1 MHASDHHTQSYFF
14 ICCPFFFAQFVGD
27 WMNINAKWT
36 KTAPSVYKHV
46 TSFYFHWR
54 RSETSI
60 PSVSADWARSL
71 GALGNAVAAVAVVC
85 HLFKFYVVYCIASA
99 VWIISFVLMVLH
111 FFSTSLLANLSM
123 FYFALLL
130 IAVFSIVMYV
140 MLTYR
145 LFYLDENVCLYVSS
159 G

>member
-1 MHASDHHTQSYFF
+1 MHPIIIHRALFSFAAHSSSHSLLAIGWTTTQN
-14 ICCPFFFAQFVGD
+14 GR
-27 WMNINAKWT
+27 

-46 TSFYFHWR
+46 TSFYFHWL

-123 FYFALLL
+123 FYFAFLP